1 MEKQSSELKSRCSL
15 LADKRETMET
25 VEVMVI
31 AEEVT
36 EIEDVVVF
44 KVEETTIDPADQELA
59 STVAKKTI
67 WSENVPN
74 VNIDWISQKTKIV

>member
-67 WSENVPN
+67 
-74 VNIDWISQKTKIV
+74 